1 VIVLLRSST
10 TQHIAKKGRL
20 RARHI
25 VCCTL
30 GTQSIEAMDVREFD
44 PFTSTYT
51 VVDVEKEHG
60 LFIVFRHFVV
70 GVDVNEKL

>member
-1 VIVLLRSST
+1 
-10 TQHIAKKGRL
+10 
-20 RARHI
+20 
-25 VCCTL
+25 
-30 GTQSIEAMDVREFD
+30 MDVREFD